1 MAYTATTDMTAAW
14 YAAAPPPPP
23 SKDSSSRTY
32 GMQKSTSSSQS
43 LGFDKSVKGDD
54 LPLDSYAPEP
64 ERPVS
69 RNAMA
74 KAREKERQRSRTNS
88 TSTYQSDQPA
98 FSSPQTQAGYYQHP
112 QSMAR
117 ERHDSSPAASAPW
130 SVYPQQPQYDYS
142 TATSSGPSEY
152 YSQPPLQQ
160 YNQSNG
166 WSQPLAFQTNYGV
179 PPQSPVDAHHWVPVV
194 STPGSMNYPQY
205 YPLPIQQA
213 PPIQQGGHVGAWV
226 GTQSPVPFPSNM
238 SMPPPSVPVNQPTYA
253 TPNQSSSRPLP
264 SPSRS
269 SSQSS
274 SVGTG
279 SSSPSLRSMSGTVRR
294 SLPQPPGK
302 PLTKLATVDS
312 PSLGRHDS
320 VRMAAEE
327 MMARGPPRRKNISA
341 GSRFAPSKIVSK
353 SNGSI
358 TDADGSS
365 MSNQEQ
371 KQPLTRV
378 VRAES
383 SSCLEKEMREMKLD
397 QERRQ
402 STSSNAEAPIR
413 EIIRAAASPRPI
425 RAAPEPAPQ
434 VAFAAPVDE
443 VIPARPRS
451 RGPKDDTERR
461 SSISSHQ
468 AMSNQI
474 PVIFSPPPDT
484 KPAIPIFSF
493 DDSASVKQ
501 NEMMP
506 SIVFPGDE
514 LPSIQIDNT
523 PAIQVN
529 QVEVTGPPSIQV
541 DSPSIHISSDTSEED
556 EEVEGPIASIS
567 ISVSSS
573 NIAQRS
579 TTTTTITGTN
589 DTCSHQH
596 HHKHGHDIAR
606 QAVAAPASASSVGS
620 GASCATCQKW
630 IGGRV
635 VHAMNLT
642 FHPDCFVC
650 CHCSEHLEHVAFYE
664 HEGRP
669 YCHFDYHELFSK
681 RCFHCRTPIVDQR
694 YITINDVDLVGG
706 NAEERCY
713 HDLHFFCA
721 NCGDPFLDPKV
732 SSSAAGSD
740 PMADM
745 IEDEDGK
752 VRFGGREFVVHKGYP
767 YCEKCHVN
775 LHKPKCKGCK
785 KPIIETDFLTAL
797 KAKWHLDCFCCQIC
811 QNPISSEN
819 FFVKDGQAFDE
830 ECYKIKLRSEL

>member
-1 MAYTATTDMTAAW
+1 MH
-14 YAAAPPPPP
+14 
-23 SKDSSSRTY
+23 KSS
-32 GMQKSTSSSQS
+32 SSSQS
-43 LGFDKSVKGDD
+43 IGFDKSTKGDD
-54 LPLDSYAPEP
+54 LPLDSHAPEP

-88 TSTYQSDQPA
+88 TSTYHSEPPPA
-98 FSSPQTQAGYYQHP
+98 PFHPSTQTNHYQHP
-112 QSMAR
+112 QSMTR
-117 ERHDSSPAASAPW
+117 ERHDSSPATSAPW
-130 SVYPQQPQYDYS
+130 SMYHQQQSQYEY
-142 TATSSGPSEY
+142 ALQPAVTSEYAPAPSEN
-152 YSQPPLQQ
+152 YSAPRIQQ
-160 YNQSNG
+160 HTQMNG
-166 WSQPLAFQTNYGV
+166 WSQPLVIQPHYGM
-179 PPQSPVDAHHWVPVV
+179 PSRSPFDAHWTPVV
-194 STPGSMNYPQY
+194 SSPASMASFPVSMNHSHHYPSPVQQMM
-205 YPLPIQQA
+205 PSIQQQCG
-213 PPIQQGGHVGAWV
+213 PVSAWV
-226 GTQSPVPFPSNM
+226 GSQSPIPFPSNM
-238 SMPPPSVPVNQPTYA
+238 SMPPPPPPGNQPVYPTS
-253 TPNQSSSRPLP
+253 NQTGSKPLP

-294 SLPQPPGK
+294 SLPQPPGM

-327 MMARGPPRRKNISA
+327 MMARGPPRRKNKSV
-341 GSRFAPSKIVSK
+341 GSRFTPSNIVSK
-353 SNGSI
+353 SDGSI
-358 TDADGSS
+358 TEASGST
-365 MSNQEQ
+365 MIQQEQ
-371 KQPLTRV
+371 RQPHPTRV

-383 SSCLEKEMREMKLD
+383 SSCLEKEMREMKLN

-402 STSSNAEAPIR
+402 STSTCVEAPHR
-413 EIIRAAASPRPI
+413 EIIRAASPRPI
-425 RAAPEPAPQ
+425 RAAPDPAPQ
-434 VAFAAPVDE
+434 VAIAAPVEE

-451 RGPKDDTERR
+451 RGPKDERERR
-461 SSISSHQ
+461 SLIAHHQ
-468 AMSNQI
+468 AVSNQI

-493 DDSASVKQ
+493 DESPSVKQ
-501 NEMMP
+501 NGMMP
-506 SIVFPGDE
+506 SIVFPQDD
-514 LPSIQIDNT
+514 LPSINIDNIS
-523 PAIQVN
+523 AIQVN
-529 QVEVTGPPSIQV
+529 EVHVTCPPPLIQV
-541 DSPSIHISSDTSEED
+541 DAPFIHVSPDTSEDDE
-556 EEVEGPIASIS
+556 EEVEGPKASIS

-573 NIAQRS
+573 SVAQRS
-579 TTTTTITGTN
+579 TTTTTPTTK
-589 DTCSHQH
+589 DACSHHHHHQD
-596 HHKHGHDIAR
+596 HHKHAHDIIAR
-606 QAVAAPASASSVGS
+606 QAAAEPASASSVGS

-650 CHCSEHLEHVAFYE
+650 CHCSEQLEHVAFYE

-706 NAEERCY
+706 DAEERCY

-732 SSSAAGSD
+732 ASSAAGSD

-775 LHKPKCKGCK
+775 LHKPRCKGCK

-797 KAKWHLDCFCCQIC
+797 KAKWHLNCFCCQIC

-819 FFVKDGQAFDE
+819 FFVKNGEAFDE
-830 ECYKIKLRSEL
+830 ECYKVKLRSEL